1 MAKISG
7 GAVTFGRTVNLGD
20 YNSKKAEVMLTFALD
35 EGEAA
40 DAVIEEVARE
50 VMTKCLAMVGV
61 GAPAIPKTA
70 PRPMTALAD
79 DGARA
84 EAAEG
89 VKEAAA
95 AALTAKEKAE
105 AKERAKAAN
114 TAKKPSLDIPESLKR
129 EPEKTAA
136 PAKVEEDPGFDEDA
150 AELPEVTQDQL
161 TSAMNR
167 KVAELKGAH
176 GGAAPTMI
184 KALIAKFV
192 EPPKKS
198 HDIPQ
203 NLRHDFLKKLEELK

>member
-1 MAKISG
+1 
-7 GAVTFGRTVNLGD
+7 
-20 YNSKKAEVMLTFALD
+20 MLTFALD

-70 PRPMTALAD
+70 PRPMMALAD
-79 DGARA
+79 DGTRA
-84 EAAEG
+84 EAEAKIAAEG

-129 EPEKTAA
+129 EPEKTAV
-136 PAKVEEDPGFDEDA
+136 PAKIEEDPGFNEDA